1 MRRLL
6 HRWLCEEAG
15 QDLVEYALLA
25 AFVGLAG
32 LAGFTAISS
41 AIGNN
46 YADSNS
52 SVQGLWEIP
61 APPTP

>member
-1 MRRLL
+1 MRRYFR
-6 HRWLCEEAG
+6 RWLCEEAG

-32 LAGFTAISS
+32 LAGFQAISS

-46 YADSNS
+46 YANSNT
-52 SVQGLWEIP
+52 SVQDLWEIP
-61 APPTP
+61 APPP

>member
-1 MRRLL
+1 MRR
-6 HRWLCEEAG
+6 HFRRWLGEEAG

-46 YADSNS
+46 YADSNT
-52 SVQGLWEIP
+52 SVQDLWEIP
-61 APPTP
+61 APPAP